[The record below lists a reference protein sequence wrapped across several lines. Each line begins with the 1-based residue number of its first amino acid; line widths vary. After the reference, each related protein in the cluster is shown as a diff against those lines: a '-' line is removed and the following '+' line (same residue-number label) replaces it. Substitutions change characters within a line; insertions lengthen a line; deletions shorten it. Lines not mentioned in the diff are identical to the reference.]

1 VATVQTAKPIITPL
15 DRFGLTLSLAIL
27 CHALVILG
35 ITFQQEDRSRARF
48 NSMEIV
54 LVQQKS
60 PEPEEAK
67 MLAQANLQ
75 GGGNV
80 DEEAHPSSPIPAPFP
95 DQEPEITMPQ
105 PTEPEPP
112 QPEETATAEAIV
124 AEPSPVKKELVE
136 TLTVEDTES
145 KTPKVEKIETPS
157 KEKKIAETTDTKTE
171 KRITT
176 PEKEKK
182 RVKETIQ
189 KPKIPTATELL
200 TNSFKIASLSAE
212 IRRKMEAKAERPR
225 RKFISASTKEYNYAA
240 YMEAWRSKVE
250 RVGNLNYPDQAR
262 KQGLSGSLVLDVA
275 LRQDGSIDE
284 ITIRRS
290 SGEKLL
296 DDAAIRIVELSA
308 PFSPFPEHI
317 KAETDILHIMRTWQF
332 LNKKGFR

>member
-1 VATVQTAKPIITPL
+1 VATVQAVKPVITPL

-27 CHALVILG
+27 CHALFILG
-35 ITFQQEDRSRARF
+35 ITFSKEERSRARF

-60 PEPEEAK
+60 EEPEDAEL
-67 MLAQANLQ
+67 LAQASLE

-80 DEEAHPSSPIPAPFP
+80 DEPAHPSAPMPAPFP
-95 DQEPEITMPQ
+95 DEKPEITMPQ

-112 QPEETATAEAIV
+112 QPQETATTEAVI
-124 AEPSPVKKELVE
+124 EDPSPVKKELVE
-136 TLTVEDTES
+136 TLTVEDSES
-145 KTPKVEKIETPS
+145 KAPKVEKIETPS
-157 KEKKIAETTDTKTE
+157 KEKEIAEVTETKTE

-176 PEKEKK
+176 P
-182 RVKETIQ
+182 VKETKQVKKVI
-189 KPKIPTATELL
+189 KNPKTPTATELL

-212 IRRKMEAKAERPR
+212 IRRKMESKAERPR

-250 RVGNLNYPDQAR
+250 RVGNLNYPEQAR

-275 LRQDGSIDE
+275 LNRDGTINE

-296 DDAAIRIVELSA
+296 DDAAIRIVRLSA
-308 PFSPFPEHI
+308 PFSPFPQHI
-317 KAETDILHIMRTWQF
+317 KDETDILHIMRTWQF
-332 LNKKGFR
+332 LNNKGFK

>member
-1 VATVQTAKPIITPL
+1 VATVQAAKPIITPL

-27 CHALVILG
+27 CHALFILG
-35 ITFQQEDRSRARF
+35 VTFAQEDRSRARF

-60 PEPEEAK
+60 PEPEDAK
-67 MLAQANLQ
+67 MLAQASLE

-80 DEEAHPSSPIPAPFP
+80 DEPANPSAPMPAPFP
-95 DQEPEITMPQ
+95 DEKPEITMPQ
-105 PTEPEPP
+105 PTAQETP
-112 QPEETATAEAIV
+112 QPPETAATEAVI

-145 KTPKVEKIETPS
+145 ETPKVEKIETPS
-157 KEKKIAETTDTKTE
+157 KEKKIAETTETE
-171 KRITT
+171 SIKKITT

-182 RVKETIQ
+182 RVKEVIK
-189 KPKIPTATELL
+189 KPVTPTATELL

-250 RVGNLNYPDQAR
+250 RVGNLNYPEQAR

-275 LRQDGSIDE
+275 LNRDGTIND

-296 DDAAIRIVELSA
+296 DDAAIRIVRLSA
-308 PFSPFPEHI
+308 PFAPFPQHI
-317 KAETDILHIMRTWQF
+317 KDETDILHIMRTWQF
-332 LNKKGFR
+332 LNNKGFK